1 MCLGKFD
8 RVYVLVFCGSL
19 FFASL
24 VWETATNSSNSY
36 KVYSVFDLDCVSLY
50 FEFFVF
56 LNYQV
61 AYCRFFYNLH
71 ILKK

>member
-1 MCLGKFD
+1 
-8 RVYVLVFCGSL
+8 
-19 FFASL
+19 
-24 VWETATNSSNSY
+24 
-36 KVYSVFDLDCVSLY
+36 VFDLDCVNLY

-71 ILKK
+71 ILKNQLKVQIALNVVKLSSPN